1 MPVLSTEKLLNQIWK
16 MKSEPLSLLLPFYLF
31 VSSFSEREKQQG
43 RIAPLLS
50 ASRAAT
56 RLTHEHTNTHTR
68 QARVCARVCGLVGVN
83 LHVNEMA
90 LSALVSNSKSVK
102 AKDAILCECVCVCR
116 GFMFSCVGV
125 CICLCA
131 LHNLCGRTRPGNPFE
146 VRGCACFLKCVVLVF
161 LFVFF
166 TSVHV
171 VCAGL

>member
-1 MPVLSTEKLLNQIWK
+1 MQCQHEMTNARLQGAPSGGLLSMLVLSTEKLLNQIWK

-102 AKDAILCECVCVCR
+102 AKDAILCECVCV
-116 GFMFSCVGV
+116 
-125 CICLCA
+125 
-131 LHNLCGRTRPGNPFE
+131 
-146 VRGCACFLKCVVLVF
+146 
-161 LFVFF
+161 
-166 TSVHV
+166 
-171 VCAGL
+171 